1 MICSSKDFKIYYLF
15 SIRKPYVAMEI
26 FHWGGA
32 VQKIF
37 GGDVGDGI
45 QMFNLLSVREIFF
58 CFVSKFLK
66 IKSGIY
72 KFPLQGDMGRDA
84 R

>member
-1 MICSSKDFKIYYLF
+1 
-15 SIRKPYVAMEI
+15 
-26 FHWGGA
+26 
-32 VQKIF
+32 
-37 GGDVGDGI
+37 
-45 QMFNLLSVREIFF
+45 MFEVLSVKEIFF

-72 KFPLQGDMGRDA
+72 EFRLQGDMGRDA

>member
-1 MICSSKDFKIYYLF
+1 MVEKF
-15 SIRKPYVAMEI
+15 V
-26 FHWGGA
+26 
-32 VQKIF
+32 
-37 GGDVGDGI
+37 GGDVGGI
-45 QMFNLLSVREIFF
+45 QMFKVLSVREIFF

-72 KFPLQGDMGRDA
+72 EFQLQGDMGRDA

>member
-1 MICSSKDFKIYYLF
+1 MNIRGHGNF
-15 SIRKPYVAMEI
+15 SVRGSGPKN
-26 FHWGGA
+26 FW
-32 VQKIF
+32 
-37 GGDVGDGI
+37 GDVGGI
-45 QMFNLLSVREIFF
+45 QMFEVLSVREIFF

-72 KFPLQGDMGRDA
+72 KFPLQGDMGRNA